1 MLYMA
6 YDTCWAA
13 IEYIYKDE
21 ARSGKFVLKYR
32 VADLEAIKDWWALL
46 QSGRR
51 EVNDFEGTEGKI
63 AKGKDECGIQ
73 VARLQKRIDRAKAF
87 KV

>member
-6 YDTCWAA
+6 YDTCQKAM
-13 IEYIYKDE
+13 EYIHKDE

-46 QSGRR
+46 QLGRR
-51 EVNDFEGTEGKI
+51 EFNDFQGTEGKI
-63 AKGKDECGIQ
+63 AKGKDECNMQ
-73 VARLQKRIDRAKAF
+73 MATLQERIDRAKAF